1 MGEQAMNEVVYTS
14 ESRLGH
20 PGQLL
25 REMLADLR
33 ASRELAWRLML
44 RNIRVQY
51 RRSFLGAAWSFI
63 PALATAVALTLATKA
78 RIINVGDTFLPYPA
92 YVLFGMTLWQTFL
105 DALNGPVQALAA
117 ETSLLAKFNVA
128 PEAIVVSKLGEAL
141 FNCLVRS
148 VLVVAALAWYQVPLG
163 WTALFAPLAVAA
175 IIVLGAGIGLFLA
188 PLSALYQD
196 VTKTLAI
203 VTSFGF
209 FLTPIVYPVPTRGL
223 FALVVNL
230 NPVTP
235 LLVTTRELVTGRTL
249 SQPVAFAAVTA
260 LAIVL
265 LLAGWIAYRV
275 SMPIVLE
282 RSKS

>member
-1 MGEQAMNEVVYTS
+1 MSEVVYTP
-14 ESRLGH
+14 ESRLVR
-20 PGQLL
+20 PRQLL
-25 REMLADLR
+25 RDMLNDLR
-33 ASRELAWRLML
+33 RSRELAWRLML

-63 PALATAVALTLATKA
+63 PAVATAAALTMAAKA
-78 RIINVGDTFLPYPA
+78 RIFTVGDTGLPYPA
-92 YVLFGMTLWQTFL
+92 YVLVGMTLWQTFI
-105 DALNGPVQALAA
+105 DGLNAAPQALAS

-128 PEAIVVSKLGEAL
+128 PEAVVASKLGESL

-148 VLVVAALAWYQVPLG
+148 VLVVAVLLWYGVPVG
-163 WTALFAPLAVAA
+163 WTTLLAPVGVAA
-175 IIVLGAGIGLFLA
+175 LIVLGAGLGLFLA

-209 FLTPIVYPVPTRGL
+209 FLTPIIYPPPTRGL
-223 FALVVNL
+223 FALVVGL

-235 LLVTTRELVTGRTL
+235 LLVTTRELITGRPPT
-249 SQPVAFAAVTA
+249 AAAEFAAVA
-260 LAIVL
+260 SLAVVL

-282 RSKS
+282 RGKS